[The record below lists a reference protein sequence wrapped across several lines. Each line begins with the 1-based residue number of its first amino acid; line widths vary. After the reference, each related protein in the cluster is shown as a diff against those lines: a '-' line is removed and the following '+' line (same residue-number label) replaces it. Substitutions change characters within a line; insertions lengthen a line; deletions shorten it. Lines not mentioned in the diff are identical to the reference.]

1 MSTASV
7 ILFDLD
13 DTLYPE
19 RAYAFSGF
27 AAVSE
32 AFADRLGDVR
42 EATARMRELF
52 DTEHRRR
59 VFNRY
64 LEERGM
70 SEDTD
75 LVRRLIE
82 TFRAHQPAITLYPD
96 ADEALTR
103 FSRTH
108 KIGLLTDG
116 PARQQRAKIDALKL
130 RPRFDA
136 IILTDELGPGFGKP
150 HPQSFEMI
158 AERLGVEPG
167 RCVYVADN
175 AAKDFVAPN
184 ALGWVTVRIHRV
196 EGIYRDAP
204 AADGGSAQ
212 HDLDRL
218 DQLAAALDASVAPP
232 RGSGRRD
239 PRKTSTSP
247 ARNRPEKP

>member
-1 MSTASV
+1 MSFASA
-7 ILFDLD
+7 IIFDLD

-27 AAVSE
+27 AAVAE

-42 EATARMRELF
+42 EATAKMRELF

-59 VFNRY
+59 VFDRF
-64 LEERGM
+64 LDERGM
-70 SEDTD
+70 FEDRD

-82 TFRAHQPAITLYPD
+82 TYRAHSPAITLYPD

-116 PARQQRAKIDALKL
+116 PAMQQRAKIDALKL

-150 HPQSFEMI
+150 HPKSFEMI

-184 ALGWVTVRIHRV
+184 ALGWVTVRIHRA
-196 EGIYRDAP
+196 EGIYRDVP
-204 AADGGSAQ
+204 AAGGGASQ
-212 HDLDRL
+212 LGIDRL
-218 DQLAAALDASVAPP
+218 DQLAAVLNASGAPP
-232 RGSGRRD
+232 RESGRRD
-239 PRKTSTSP
+239 TRKTSTFP
-247 ARNRPEKP
+247 APNRPEKP